1 LTEQGIKRIQEGMV
15 LGDSTICKPASIK
28 LVEEAADSESKL
40 CYLTIEEGKFHQ
52 VKRMIGAAGGQVTY
66 LKRLRIGPISLDG
79 IEIAGSYQELTQAEI
94 DLFKK

>member
-1 LTEQGIKRIQEGMV
+1 MV
-15 LGDSTICKPASIK
+15 LGDGSICKPASIK
-28 LVEEAADSESKL
+28 LVEEAVDSESNL

-66 LKRLRIGPISLDG
+66 LKRLRIGSINLDG
-79 IEIAGSYQELTQAEI
+79 IEKAGSYQELTQAEI